1 MTLLRALLFNIGFYA
16 GTTVLAILG
25 LPFLIRRS
33 WLIRYSRFWTG
44 ASLGWLKLA
53 VGLDYE
59 VRGRELLPPPPF
71 ILAPK
76 HQSAWDTLIL
86 NQLAAGPAIVLK
98 RELTWIPI
106 FGWYLLRAGAIV
118 IDRKAG
124 ASALRKLV
132 AQGRHAVAEGRP
144 IAIFPEGTRGPVGGK
159 LPYQP
164 GVAAL
169 YAQLGVP
176 LVPVA
181 LNSGRFWGR
190 RTFLKRGGR
199 ITVEILPPIEP
210 GLDRRRALALLEER
224 IEQASSRL
232 LNEVDTQAHS
242 VDRFVETT

>member
-1 MTLLRALLFNIGFYA
+1 MTLLRALLFNIGFFV
-16 GTTVLAILG
+16 GTGILAVAG
-25 LPFLIRRS
+25 LPFLVRRD
-33 WLIRYSRFWTG
+33 WLLRYSAFWAG
-44 ASLGWLKLA
+44 ASLAWLKFS

-59 VRGRELLPPPPF
+59 VRGRENLPPPPF

-76 HQSAWDTLIL
+76 HQSAWDTLVL
-86 NQLAAGPAIVLK
+86 NQLVRDPAIVLK
-98 RELTWIPI
+98 RELTWIPV
-106 FGWYLLRAGAIV
+106 FGWYLLRAGGIV
-118 IDRKAG
+118 IDRKGA

-132 AQGRHAVAEGRP
+132 AQGRRAVAERRP

-169 YAQLGVP
+169 YSQLGVP

-210 GLDRRRALALLEER
+210 GLDRRRALILLEER
-224 IEQASSRL
+224 IETATARL
-232 LNEVDTQAHS
+232 LTEADAHPSS
-242 VDRFVETT
+242 VDRFVENI